1 MFSQGN
7 YFTRTALYKR
17 NTMTGPNNK
26 RYAMTLANLGIG
38 KRLSLGFGLI
48 CIMLVVMI
56 VLSNAMLARTN
67 AGTDEIVNGRMPR
80 IALTTQMQD
89 RINDIAISLRNMIL
103 SESGSDHRRQ
113 VKDIMAARAAMD
125 NILVKLRA
133 SLHHPKAI
141 ELLARMEKETALYKA
156 GQDAMIKHLEAEEVD
171 EARAL
176 LGEDLGPLLMRL
188 KRATAEQTALQVAIA
203 NDAARDA
210 ATTYRNTTLMMWG
223 LGGVALLLSV
233 LAAWA
238 ITRSIMRPLARAL
251 DVANTVAAG
260 DLTSRID
267 VTTQDETGQLLQAL
281 KTMNENLARTVGTV
295 RVGTDTIAVAAAEV
309 AAGSHDLS
317 IRTEQQAAAL
327 EEAASSMEELTATVR
342 QNADN
347 ARQANVMAGL
357 ASTVASRGGD
367 VIAQVVGTMDGINAS
382 SNKINDIIGVID
394 GIAFQTN
401 ILALNA
407 AVEAARAGEQ
417 GRGFAVVAGE
427 VRNLAQRSAAAAR
440 EIKGLIQDSSGKVAE
455 GGKLVAQAGQTMRE
469 IVDSVRSVTDIMTE
483 ISAASQE
490 QTAGIEQINQAVTQ
504 MDEGTQQ
511 NAALV
516 EEATAAAIS
525 MREQAARLAQAVAV
539 FQIDGEQMQGAS
551 AAAEATV
558 PAPAPM
564 APTLP
569 VPAPAPAVKPAPAA
583 RKAIASPKAQAKPEA
598 PPAAAPVPA
607 GDWEEF

>member
-1 MFSQGN
+1 
-7 YFTRTALYKR
+7 
-17 NTMTGPNNK
+17 
-26 RYAMTLANLGIG
+26 
-38 KRLSLGFGLI
+38 
-48 CIMLVVMI
+48 
-56 VLSNAMLARTN
+56 
-67 AGTDEIVNGRMPR
+67 MPR

-125 NILVKLRA
+125 AILVKLRA
-133 SLHHPKAI
+133 SLHNPKAI
-141 ELLARMEKETALYKA
+141 ELLAQMEKETALYKA

-188 KRATAEQTALQVAIA
+188 KRATSEQTALQVAIA
-203 NDAARDA
+203 DEAARDA
-210 ATTYRNTTLMMWG
+210 AATYRNTSLLMWG

-238 ITRSIMRPLARAL
+238 ITRSITRPLAQAL
-251 DVANTVAAG
+251 TVANTVAAG
-260 DLTSRID
+260 DLTSRIE
-267 VTTQDETGQLLQAL
+267 VTTHDETGQLLQAL

-357 ASTVASRGGD
+357 ASSVASRGGD
-367 VIAQVVGTMDGINAS
+367 VIEQVVGTMDGINAS

-440 EIKGLIQDSSGKVAE
+440 EIKGLIQDSNGKVAE

-469 IVDSVRSVTDIMTE
+469 IVDSVRSVTDIMTG
-483 ISAASQE
+483 ISAASLE
-490 QTAGIEQINQAVTQ
+490 QTAGIEQINQAVAQ

-516 EEATAAAIS
+516 EEAAAAATS
-525 MREQAARLAQAVAV
+525 MREQAALLAQAVAV
-539 FQIDGEQMQGAS
+539 FQIDEAQRQGAAVAV
-551 AAAEATV
+551 AAPQPV
-558 PAPAPM
+558 APVRA
-564 APTLP
+564 
-569 VPAPAPAVKPAPAA
+569 VPAPAPAAAPAPASA
-583 RKAIASPKAQAKPEA
+583 PAPTPAPALRKAVAPAKAPTKPEGTSGA
-598 PPAAAPVPA
+598 TPVAA

>member
-1 MFSQGN
+1 M
-7 YFTRTALYKR
+7 
-17 NTMTGPNNK
+17 TMTEPNKK
-26 RYAMTLANLGIG
+26 RRAMTLANLRIG
-38 KRLSLGFGLI
+38 KRLALGFGLI

-125 NILVKLRA
+125 DILVKLRA
-133 SLHHPKAI
+133 SLHHPKAL
-141 ELLARMEKETALYKA
+141 ELLAQMDKETALYKA

-176 LGEDLGPLLMRL
+176 LGEDLGPLLLRL
-188 KRATAEQTALQVAIA
+188 KRATSEQTALQVAIA
-203 NDAARDA
+203 DEAARDA
-210 ATTYRNTTLMMWG
+210 AATYRNTSLLMWG

-238 ITRSIMRPLARAL
+238 ITRSITRPLAQAL
-251 DVANTVAAG
+251 AVANTVAAG
-260 DLTSRID
+260 DLTSRIE
-267 VTTQDETGQLLQAL
+267 VTTHDETGQLLQAL

-357 ASTVASRGGD
+357 ASSVASRGGD
-367 VIAQVVGTMDGINAS
+367 VIEQVVGTMDGINAS

-401 ILALNA
+401 IL
-407 AVEAARAGEQ
+407 ARAGEQ

-483 ISAASQE
+483 ISAASLE

-516 EEATAAAIS
+516 EEAAAAATS
-525 MREQAARLAQAVAV
+525 MREQAALLAQAVAV
-539 FQIDGEQMQGAS
+539 FRIDGEQMQGAS
-551 AAAEATV
+551 AAAEATEAV
-558 PAPAPM
+558 PAPVA
-564 APTLP
+564 ATLP
-569 VPAPAPAVKPAPAA
+569 VPAPAAAVKPAPAP
-583 RKAIASPKAQAKPEA
+583 RKAIASPRAQPKPEA
-598 PPAAAPVPA
+598 TSAAAPVSA